1 MKKHETLAAEIIAG
15 QRAVIEEQ
23 INFYEDM
30 RQEFLANAKIMEDK
44 VESLKPY
51 INGDLERIS
60 ASGYSTCTIINA
72 MENVQSGYYDV
83 LRSLVP
89 EDKLNE
95 LDEAITA
102 YIINVGNKV
111 FRQGL
116 INGIVVAKDGI
127 Q

>member
-1 MKKHETLAAEIIAG
+1 MKMHETLAAEIIAG

-30 RQEFLANAKIMEDK
+30 RQEFLANAEKMEAK
-44 VESLKPY
+44 VQSFKPY
-51 INGDLERIS
+51 INGNQELITTN
-60 ASGYSTCTIINA
+60 GYSTCIIVNA
-72 MENVQSGYYDV
+72 MENVKADYYDM
-83 LRSLVP
+83 LKTLVP

-116 INGIVVAKDGI
+116 INGIAVAKDDI
-127 Q
+127 E